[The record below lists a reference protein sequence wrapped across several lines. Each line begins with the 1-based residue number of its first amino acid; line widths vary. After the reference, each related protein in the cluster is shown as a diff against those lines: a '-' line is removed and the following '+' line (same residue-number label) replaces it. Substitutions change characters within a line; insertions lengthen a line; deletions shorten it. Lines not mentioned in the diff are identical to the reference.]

1 MRAIF
6 IGTALAVAF
15 ASYAGAAEV
24 KQAKSPA
31 PAVKAQKMSD
41 AEMDKV
47 AAGSNGIGWAYSFG
61 GRFVGPASD
70 LNNGLGP
77 R

>member
-1 MRAIF
+1 MKAIL

-24 KQAKSPA
+24 KQAKSPT
-31 PAVKAQKMSD
+31 PAMKAQKMSD

-47 AAGSNGIGWAYSFG
+47 AAGSNGIGHAYAFG
-61 GRFVGPASD
+61 HSGQGRYYNHGVGNPF
-70 LNNGLGP
+70 N
-77 R
+77 

>member
-1 MRAIF
+1 MKAIL

-24 KQAKSPA
+24 KHEASA
-31 PAVKAQKMSD
+31 PVLKAQKVSD
-41 AEMDKV
+41 SEMDK
-47 AAGSNGIGWAYSFG
+47 GWVCIVPATG
-61 GRFVGPASD
+61 GPIRCMSGTGGKRFK
-70 LNNGLGP
+70 